1 MENEYSKFKIVRVIY
16 NYFKNTLSKKHT
28 YRQTL
33 DKIDFNDDVLS
44 PSIATDLEGFYTA
57 PPKALQIPFIFIGD
71 LKRYPNIT
79 KKMLVNFTK
88 FLLTKKPI
96 NKFSNIKLFKGVFGV
111 NFLTEWDIV
120 DSGGAYLYPTVY
132 ITDTYISYL
141 NTIDEIEHIVCE
153 AMRNGLTSIK
163 TVNGTKNKLFSPNKI
178 LMYTDAYV
186 DDNSLLNIQNNIIL
200 HCKDSA
206 TDLKLFIKL
215 LQVYNVPKLV
225 VTNLLNTIYDN
236 QFTPELIPSIVK
248 NPIIAHLIKT
258 NMRFRPITIQKFYGP
273 PNKFGVFNTNIDS
286 NLAAYFEHDSIYT
299 RFNSQ
304 DSKKS
309 TKLLGDVTKTVVLY
323 IYNYNNVKTLYNDAE
338 ILNFYFPFN
347 SKPDTE
353 FHYNSRS
360 EDIDS
365 LPMSAGDNLQ
375 TNILVDIK
383 NIAVLSL
390 NQHPLI
396 YLFNNCKLSN
406 DVPFVKFNDIQADN
420 EIYKLYRPM
429 LTKETKYHKPQISRE
444 LLDNWCKYNNT
455 FFDVEN
461 LHKLQEK
468 STDKRRRGELV
479 KMPQNYNKHARLCFK
494 LKLGDN
500 YTAQYFSGKVYN
512 FILDDTGKRVAVNIM
527 YNSKLIYREFKTVWN
542 LSEESLNLQ
551 DIAPNQAVKFKKKTA
566 VYADVILHNIENDGK
581 IIVNIQVDMLK
592 LKNFN
597 LFSSQEI
604 DFIAITNAFLDKHIF
619 SNKFYTKKFVVSYN
633 DVNTPLIGMDPY
645 HNVSLYKTHYHLY
658 IQSFMACV
666 NIIEKP
672 DAYGITSMF
681 HDDVGRVKILDIL
694 QELAPFVVL
703 NPKITT
709 FDIGETVQFYKPSNA
724 THATQSIAGQLDQVW
739 QENILV
745 ESFDEVQGLYTLRI
759 KESSK
764 LIEGVE
770 YKYMKRGDKDLIMF
784 NYRTSTEND
793 EGINK
798 VIIDYHNTYSVSS
811 KTFSTGY
818 GISCIVTNC
827 SNFAAMSYIAKIL
840 RMVFK
845 RYDLYTT
852 KISGKTAPGLVEV
865 VEPDDSDDGMLFKGD
880 GDDDDVMDDLTDD
893 DDDDSVEDSEL
904 SFESESESDGEE
916 SEYTADLSTAT
927 GAAEVPVSTDDVKGR
942 APAHTAETSD
952 SLFLNRLYHY
962 DAELFNWGKSMDGRV
977 YDRYDKICQSN
988 RIPKVLTDDEKYVI
1002 DKRDREL
1009 EAELQ
1014 AITASETDGESVR
1027 RKIPIK
1033 SYGFGAFDRDCEYTT
1048 DAAGAAKKVRFNGMS
1063 SSEFVKTFGRD
1074 ADYKELIGLL
1084 KNPMDPPQPKWRFTY
1099 TNSDGVKENV
1109 PGFTLGSYVSTPG
1122 GQGKVLETGKGVSKI
1137 ALNTTP
1143 AIPEQFNDSEIK
1155 VDLYVDIRGVPDDFT
1170 NINGEYVTN
1179 NGYTKNGS
1187 PVFTHAKERELHLY
1201 RGKSGHWYVSDTEN
1215 MSIGGNIGDLVSTE
1229 PATSPLADDGEGLSW
1244 RVYNGVE
1251 HVFNKAVTARGVLE
1265 VPGLNH
1271 NQLKQFYQDIP
1282 TIKQQNP
1289 LVYVKSGD
1297 PHAEYSTRG
1306 YNINTIFDITAGKN
1320 PFIEKQYD
1328 EFKITDKT
1336 ALPNMKCKAIKYGT
1350 SEDKK
1355 NWYICPRMY
1364 DKITNTPLHWLM
1376 LSYTNPQIPG
1386 GPGFTPLDYD
1396 DELNWRVDATTGLDI
1411 EEFKPRYPK
1420 DTSIATSRP
1429 IWIYPRSGVG
1439 SGIAYFYPGFLSYT
1453 KHPLSQSLIADEK
1466 DPIYPPC
1473 CYQNYSK
1480 KFNEIFKP
1488 RIQTAATFIHGIPFS
1503 EKFKYN
1509 DISYKSQGRLCK
1521 SQDKLFNQV
1530 VPLSGN
1536 GKPISTQDPYN
1547 IALGRTLANRHGVF
1561 IRSGIPQ
1568 NNEVF
1573 FNLIFDIMYK
1583 DSDAVS
1589 EKWEAQDPPNNPL
1602 NFRQWANII
1611 KNTVVDLI
1619 TDNRNDLEEKIYY
1632 KDINK
1637 GFLDVLFRKH
1647 RHIQSYQ
1654 NFIEYTL
1661 SEDFKRYDIYY
1672 EILTSQKFSAKLL
1685 LGEQTPGELLLIIFE
1700 IEKTATSS
1708 TININC
1714 PFFTKKLNNWTDLQQ
1729 RLAEESEHGDN
1740 NTKVAFALKY
1750 NKIFEPIYYKK
1761 YGPTR
1766 VDDEIIKTFDLKDI
1780 FQDTFADDKSY
1791 LSSIKNILTE
1801 FIAQC
1806 DPDKPDNKLNYTY
1819 PGKHKIEFNNLER
1832 LIRQIPIMKEND
1844 IIPVCVVQAPVDHK
1858 VIALKFRYN
1867 EKKFSVPIFP
1877 EFISVEKIK
1886 SLDKFIADNY
1896 EPLPC
1901 GDEPTLDEPTLDEYL
1916 QFFTKLAST
1925 TKQAPGVVTIKVS
1938 PTKYYGIIQSD
1949 SPQGSNNLI
1958 NLDVK
1963 GFGVSFLSDIEHYK
1977 HPNMDKT
1984 LLYLECKGPNK
1995 NIPRKQLIY
2004 NYNKIDKF
2012 ITKEILLKK
2021 WLPNEPID
2029 IKEGGDTYILL
2040 KGLGDNFQIETL
2052 YRDNY
2057 KAEAEAEAEADHN
2070 IILLKTSTGIF
2081 IPVKP
2086 IKETSSVWD
2095 SFEIHEE
2102 VSDFYVPGPPPSQSE
2117 SPRPAVEDT
2126 KINKVQNPEIKITTP
2141 LQEYCR
2147 GIQDLGVI
2155 TEFKLPIFIK
2165 NFEIDTTVYPSKDSQ
2180 SGETSTT
2187 SRGTTKQ
2194 IKYIYL
2200 DSGVK
2205 LNGEFTLPQ
2214 PLKIPV
2220 EANNRKPGEE
2230 PDTNIP
2236 EYIEIIQGSK
2246 DKKVGYKYLINELRK
2261 INVNFYTQKHITD
2274 NKLDIAVNYR
2284 ESQQLSKFNY
2294 DLNIYEA
2301 LVKKFNEFF
2310 SIQNNR
2316 VVKDIR
2322 LFIEQI
2328 VSSTNFLHNDTKKRL
2343 LYPILFKICDILI
2356 ENVSMAPEDIKYP
2369 NININNLLNIEHSE
2383 NILLEDGDYDT
2394 ERYIKLSYEIMTS
2407 LSPELIDQIPN
2418 YIKPTLEYSAGAEN
2432 FNLDFNKAAPL
2443 FTKLLK
2449 QFNGTK
2455 YKQIQILDV
2464 YNGDDSDTTL
2474 RSDFIKH
2481 KLCNNIIYNSY
2492 IQDQIFGIYEP
2503 DLGTG
2508 ERFKYDLYYE
2518 ILFTRD
2524 ELNNDKKLDSLYKF
2538 TKLKFYTDVQY
2549 PEVQDL
2555 KRHKYYTF
2563 TYKGK
2568 TRRTPFN
2575 YTFSK

>member
-28 YRQTL
+28 YRQVL
-33 DKIDFNDDVLS
+33 NKIDFNEEVLS
-44 PSIATDLEGFYTA
+44 PSIATALEGFYTA

-71 LKRYPNIT
+71 LKKYPSIT
-79 KKMLVNFTK
+79 KKMLANFTK

-111 NFLTEWDIV
+111 NFLTDWDII
-120 DSGGAYLYPTVY
+120 DSGGVYLYPTVY
-132 ITDTYISYL
+132 ITDKYISYL

-163 TVNGTKNKLFSPNKI
+163 TVNGAKNKLFSPNKI

-200 HCKDSA
+200 QCKDSA
-206 TDLKLFIKL
+206 TDLKLFIKM

-225 VTNLLNTIYDN
+225 VTNLLNTMYDD
-236 QFTPELIPSIVK
+236 QFTPELIPPIVQ

-258 NMRFRPITIQKFYGP
+258 NMRFRPITIQKFYAP

-286 NLAAYFEHDSIYT
+286 NLAAYFEHDAIYT
-299 RFNSQ
+299 MFNSQ

-309 TKLLGDVTKTVVLY
+309 TKLLGDVTKTEVLY

-365 LPMSAGDNLQ
+365 LSMSAGDNLQ

-383 NIAVLSL
+383 NISVLSL

-500 YTAQYFSGKVYN
+500 YTTQYFSGKVYN
-512 FILDDTGKRVAVNIM
+512 FILDDAGKRVAVNIM

-551 DIAPNQAVKFKKKTA
+551 DIVPNQVVKFKKKTA
-566 VYADVILHNIENDGK
+566 VYADVILHDIENDGK

-597 LFSSQEI
+597 IFSSQEI
-604 DFIAITNAFLDKHIF
+604 DFIKTTNAFLDKHIF

-694 QELAPFVVL
+694 QELAPFVAL
-703 NPKITT
+703 DPKITT
-709 FDIGETVQFYKPSNA
+709 FDIGETVQFYKPSNT

-739 QENILV
+739 QEDTLV
-745 ESFDEVQGLYTLRI
+745 ESFDEVRGLYTLRI
-759 KESSK
+759 KESNK

-770 YKYMKRGDKDLIMF
+770 YKYMKRGDKELIMF

-793 EGINK
+793 EEINK
-798 VIIDYHNTYSVSS
+798 VVIDYHNTYSVSS

-845 RYDLYTT
+845 RYDLSTT
-852 KISGKTAPGLVEV
+852 KISDKTTPGFVEL
-865 VEPDDSDDGMLFKGD
+865 VEPDDSDDGVLFKGD
-880 GDDDDVMDDLTDD
+880 GDDDDVMDDSSG
-893 DDDDSVEDSEL
+893 DDDDSDEDSEL

-952 SLFLNRLYHY
+952 SLFLNRLYRY
-962 DAELFNWGKSMDGRV
+962 DAELFNWGESMDGRM

-1002 DKRDREL
+1002 DNRDREL

-1014 AITASETDGESVR
+1014 AVTASETDGESVR

-1033 SYGFGAFDRDCEYTT
+1033 SYGFGAFDRDCEYTK
-1048 DAAGAAKKVRFNGMS
+1048 DVAGATKKVRFNGMS

-1109 PGFTLGSYVSTPG
+1109 PGFTVGSYVSTPG

-1143 AIPEQFNDSEIK
+1143 AIPEQFNDSEIT

-1170 NINGEYVTN
+1170 NINGDYVIN
-1179 NGYTKNGS
+1179 YGYTKNS
-1187 PVFTHAKERELHLY
+1187 FPVFTHTKERELHLY

-1229 PATSPLADDGEGLSW
+1229 PATSPLADDGEGLLWS
-1244 RVYNGVE
+1244 VYNGVD
-1251 HVFNKAVTARGVLE
+1251 HVFNKAVTVRGVLE
-1265 VPGLNH
+1265 VPGLNYI
-1271 NQLKQFYQDIP
+1271 QLKQLYQDIP
-1282 TIKQQNP
+1282 TLKQQNP
-1289 LVYVKSGD
+1289 LVYVKTSTL
-1297 PHAEYSTRG
+1297 PHAVYRARG
-1306 YNINTIFDITAGKN
+1306 YNINTVFDINAGKN

-1328 EFKITDKT
+1328 DFKSTNKT
-1336 ALPNMKCKAIKYGT
+1336 ALPNIKCKAIKYGT
-1350 SEDKK
+1350 SDDKK

-1396 DELNWRVDATTGLDI
+1396 DELNWRIDATTGLDI
-1411 EEFKPRYPK
+1411 EAFKPRYPK
-1420 DTSIATSRP
+1420 DTSSATSRP
-1429 IWIYPRSGVG
+1429 IWIYPRSGAG
-1439 SGIAYFYPGFLSYT
+1439 SSGSAYFYPGFLSYT
-1453 KHPLSQSLIADEK
+1453 KHPLSQSLITDEK

-1488 RIQTAATFIHGIPFS
+1488 RVQTAATFIHARPLS

-1536 GKPISTQDPYN
+1536 GRPISTQDPYN
-1547 IALGRTLANRHGVF
+1547 ITFGRKLTNRHGVF

-1583 DSDAVS
+1583 DSTVVS
-1589 EKWEAQDPPNNPL
+1589 EKWDPQEPPNNPL
-1602 NFRQWANII
+1602 NFRQWVNII

-1619 TDNRNDLEEKIYY
+1619 TDNANDLEEKIYY

-1637 GFLDVLFRKH
+1637 GFLDVLFRK
-1647 RHIQSYQ
+1647 RSHITSYQ

-1672 EILTSQKFSAKLL
+1672 EILTSLKFSAKLL
-1685 LGEQTPGELLLIIFE
+1685 PGKKPKCEPKPGELLLIIFE

-1714 PFFTKKLNNWTDLQQ
+1714 PFFTKKLNNWQDLKSL
-1729 RLAEESEHGDN
+1729 LAKETEHVAN

-1761 YGPTR
+1761 YGSTR

-1780 FQDTFADDKSY
+1780 FQDTFADNKSY

-1801 FIAQC
+1801 FISQC
-1806 DPDKPDNKLNYTY
+1806 KPDNKLSYTY
-1819 PGKHKIEFNNLER
+1819 PGKNKIEFNNVDR
-1832 LIRQIPIMKEND
+1832 LIRNTTIMKDNN
-1844 IIPVCVVQAPVDHK
+1844 IIPVDVLSDGADNK
-1858 VIALKFRYN
+1858 VIALSFRYN
-1867 EKKFSVPIFP
+1867 EKIFSVPIFP
-1877 EFISVEKIK
+1877 EFISVEKINSLQNFIK
-1886 SLDKFIADNY
+1886 SKYRQLRTDIQSVTI
-1896 EPLPC
+1896 PLESEIPS
-1901 GDEPTLDEPTLDEYL
+1901 LDEYL
-1916 QFFTKLAST
+1916 QFFSKLASM

-1938 PTKYYGIIQSD
+1938 PTKYYGIINSD
-1949 SPQGSNNLI
+1949 SPRGSANLI

-1977 HPNMDKT
+1977 HPHMDKT
-1984 LLYLECKGPNK
+1984 LLYLVCRGPNK

-2004 NYNKIDKF
+2004 DYYNIDRF
-2012 ITKEILLKK
+2012 INNEIFLKK
-2021 WLPNEPID
+2021 CPLNEPVD
-2029 IKEGGDTYILL
+2029 LREGGDTYILL

-2052 YRDNY
+2052 YRDNSV
-2057 KAEAEAEAEADHN
+2057 ASSDHN

-2086 IKETSSVWD
+2086 IKEISSVWD
-2095 SFEIHEE
+2095 SFEFHGE
-2102 VSDFYVPGPPPSQSE
+2102 VSDFYVPDH
-2117 SPRPAVEDT
+2117 PRP
-2126 KINKVQNPEIKITTP
+2126 VQNPEIKITTP

-2147 GIQDLGVI
+2147 QIQALGVI

-2165 NFEIDTTVYPSKDSQ
+2165 NFEINTTQYTNQESLL
-2180 SGETSTT
+2180 GEIPISTVL
-2187 SRGTTKQ
+2187 RGTTKQ
-2194 IKYIYL
+2194 IRYIYL
-2200 DSGVK
+2200 DSGI
-2205 LNGEFTLPQ
+2205 LIDSTPGDLPNY
-2214 PLKIPV
+2214 LKIPV
-2220 EANNRKPGEE
+2220 EVDNRTSGED

-2261 INVNFYTQKHITD
+2261 INVNFYTQKHIAD

-2316 VVKDIR
+2316 IVKDIR

-2356 ENVSMAPEDIKYP
+2356 ESVSMAPEDIKYP
-2369 NININNLLNIEHSE
+2369 NININNLLNIEHTGD
-2383 NILLEDGDYDT
+2383 ILLEEGDYDT

-2418 YIKPTLEYSAGAEN
+2418 YIKPTLEYIAGAEN

-2449 QFNGTK
+2449 QFKGTQ

-2464 YNGDDSDTTL
+2464 YNGDDSDTTS

-2503 DLGTG
+2503 ELGTG

-2524 ELNNDKKLDSLYKF
+2524 ELNNDKKLDALYKF

-2568 TRRTPFN
+2568 TKRTPFN